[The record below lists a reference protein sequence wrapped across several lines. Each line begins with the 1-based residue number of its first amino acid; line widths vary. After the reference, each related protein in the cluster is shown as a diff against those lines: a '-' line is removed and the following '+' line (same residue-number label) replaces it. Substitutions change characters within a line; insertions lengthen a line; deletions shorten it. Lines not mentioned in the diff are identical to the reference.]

1 VKDAESIEG
10 KRKTVSLGPLFA
22 IAKAAH
28 FRGYYSMESDSDV
41 DPFVD
46 TKQLIQQVLSLM

>member
-1 VKDAESIEG
+1 
-10 KRKTVSLGPLFA
+10 
-22 IAKAAH
+22 
-28 FRGYYSMESDSDV
+28 MESDSDV